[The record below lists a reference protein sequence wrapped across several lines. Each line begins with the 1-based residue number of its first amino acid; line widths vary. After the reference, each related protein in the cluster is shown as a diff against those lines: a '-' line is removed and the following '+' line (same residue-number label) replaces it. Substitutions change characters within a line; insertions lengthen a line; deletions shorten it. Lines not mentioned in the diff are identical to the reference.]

1 VVTAFGVGVLGFVV
15 GLALTVVAVNAA
27 AVGGVTLESLS
38 GAGLLLLVVVPLQGL
53 GFPLVVLGYLRW
65 RGLPFSYLRARLP
78 SLRDLGLAL
87 AALVAVFV
95 LVNVSVAA
103 IDALGLTAA
112 ERSDAE
118 FLTRPDVALAGIPLM
133 LLVVG
138 PGEEL
143 LFRGVIQTTLT
154 EEFSTPAA
162 VALASAAFAPAHI
175 GAYVGSGASAA
186 AVAVSISVLFVPSLV
201 FGAVYEYTD
210 NLVVPALAHG
220 LYNATLLAAVVFGS
234 GGGTGGAVLL

>member
-1 VVTAFGVGVLGFVV
+1 MLGFVV
-15 GLALTVVAVNAA
+15 GLVLTVVVVNAA
-27 AVGGVTLESLS
+27 VVGGLALEGLS
-38 GAGLLLLVVVPLQGL
+38 GAATLLLLVVPLQGL

-65 RGLPFSYLRARLP
+65 RGLPFSYLRAGLP
-78 SLRDLGLAL
+78 SLRDVGVAL

-95 LVNVSVAA
+95 LVDVSVAA
-103 IDALGLTAA
+103 IDVLGLEAA

-118 FLTRPDVALAGIPLM
+118 FLTQPNVALAGIPLM

-143 LFRGVIQTTLT
+143 LFRGVIQTTLA
-154 EEFSTPAA
+154 EEFATPTAI
-162 VALASAAFAPAHI
+162 VLASAAFAPAHV
-175 GAYVGSGASAA
+175 GAYVGSGASPT

-210 NLVVPALAHG
+210 NLVVPALSHG
-220 LYNATLLAAVVFGS
+220 LYNATLLAVVVFGPAA
-234 GGGTGGAVLL
+234 GAGTGGETALLP